1 MIAYNSI
8 YNNSINYDDVN
19 YNWLIKGKYPIY
31 RKKILTIILVKV
43 PQLKFFSWDSD
54 YVKGLPFTMIIKN
67 WFGSIP
73 QWKIK
78 LVFVV
83 FIIMNLLDHISLILK
98 FDIKFRALSLKS
110 FHIIKSN
117 H

>member
-1 MIAYNSI
+1 MANKRKISDLSEENF
-8 YNNSINYDDVN
+8 DD
-19 YNWLIKGKYPIY
+19 YISEGSPAEIFQLRFWLC
-31 RKKILTIILVKV
+31 
-43 PQLKFFSWDSD
+43 
-54 YVKGLPFTMIIKN
+54 KGLPFTMIIKN